1 MDPNSE
7 HSGSSRPHKINVAVI
22 GTGVIGPRHA
32 KSVVSCEDATLFC
45 LVDPSPA
52 AAQIAQ
58 DFNVPLFG
66 SVREMQEAGV
76 APDAAIVCTPN
87 KTHVA
92 VSEELLEIG
101 VHVLVEK
108 PISTTIESGRR
119 LVEAAEQSGRHLL
132 VGHHR
137 RFNPFVTATK
147 QALLENKIGRPIAVS
162 GLWMTFKPPE
172 YYQAPMEWH
181 AQAGD
186 GGPILINLVHEVDIL
201 QYLLGPITRVHAEQ
215 TISQRGHEAE
225 EGAAILLRFASGVVG
240 TFVLS
245 DATPSPHSFEQ
256 GTGENPLL
264 PQSGRD
270 FYRIFGSEGT
280 LSVGDMTLWKF
291 GDGEQKTWTSKIGS
305 SEVAV
310 GKEVPFDEQI
320 EHLVRVV
327 RDEEQPRCTGK
338 DGLSALMVCDA
349 VKTAIA
355 TSKPVDI

>member
-1 MDPNSE
+1 MDPPSE
-7 HSGSSRPHKINVAVI
+7 HSRSPVPRKINVAVI

-32 KSVVSCEDATLFC
+32 KSVVSCHDATLLC
-45 LVDPSPA
+45 LVDLSPA
-52 AAQIAQ
+52 AAQVAQ
-58 DFNVPLFG
+58 DFNVPLFS
-66 SVREMQEAGV
+66 SVKEMQGAGM

-87 KTHVA
+87 KTHVG

-119 LVEAAEQSGRHLL
+119 LVEASKRYGRHLL

-147 QALLENKIGRPIAVS
+147 QALLESKIGRPIAVS
-162 GLWMTFKPPE
+162 GLWTTYKPPE
-172 YYQAPMEWH
+172 YYQAPLEWH

-215 TISQRGHEAE
+215 TISLRGHEAE

-291 GDGEQKTWTSKIGS
+291 GNENHKTWTSKIDS
-305 SEVAV
+305 SEVDV
-310 GKEVPFDEQI
+310 GEEVPFDEQI
-320 EHLVRVV
+320 KHLVRVV
-327 RDEEQPRCTGK
+327 RGEERPRCTGK

-355 TSKPVDI
+355 TRQPVDI

>member
-7 HSGSSRPHKINVAVI
+7 HSASSRPRKINVAVI

-32 KSVVSCEDATLFC
+32 KSVVSCDDTTLLC
-45 LVDPSPA
+45 LVDPSSA

-66 SVREMQEAGV
+66 SVKEMQEAGM

-119 LVEAAEQSGRHLL
+119 LVEVGEQSGRHLL

-147 QALLENKIGRPIAVS
+147 QALLENKIGRPIALS
-162 GLWMTFKPPE
+162 GLWTTFKPPE
-172 YYQAPMEWH
+172 YFEAPMEWH
-181 AQAGD
+181 AKAGD
-186 GGPILINLVHEVDIL
+186 GGP
-201 QYLLGPITRVHAEQ
+201 YLLGPIARVHAEQ

-270 FYRIFGSEGT
+270 SYRIFGSEGT

-291 GDGEQKTWTSKIGS
+291 GDGDEKTWTSKIDS

-310 GKEVPFDEQI
+310 GKEIPFDEQI
-320 EHLVRVV
+320 KHLVRVV
-327 RDEEQPRCTGK
+327 RGGEQPRCTGE
-338 DGLSALMVCDA
+338 DGLSALVVCDA
-349 VKTAIA
+349 VKRAIA
-355 TSKPVDI
+355 TRQPVDI

>member
-1 MDPNSE
+1 MHAYNPSRDTMDPNSE
-7 HSGSSRPHKINVAVI
+7 HSASSRPRKINVAVI

-32 KSVVSCEDATLFC
+32 KSVVSCDDTTLLC
-45 LVDPSPA
+45 LVDPSSA

-66 SVREMQEAGV
+66 SVKEMQEAGM

-119 LVEAAEQSGRHLL
+119 LVE
-132 VGHHR
+132 
-137 RFNPFVTATK
+137 
-147 QALLENKIGRPIAVS
+147 NKIGRPIALS
-162 GLWMTFKPPE
+162 GLWTTFKPPE
-172 YYQAPMEWH
+172 YFEAPMEWH
-181 AQAGD
+181 AKAGD
-186 GGPILINLVHEVDIL
+186 GGPVLINLVHEIDIL
-201 QYLLGPITRVHAEQ
+201 QYLLGPIARVHAEQ

-270 FYRIFGSEGT
+270 SYRIFGSEGT

-291 GDGEQKTWTSKIGS
+291 GDGDEKTWTSKIDS

-310 GKEVPFDEQI
+310 GKEIPFDEQI
-320 EHLVRVV
+320 KHLVRVV
-327 RDEEQPRCTGK
+327 RGGEQPRCTGE
-338 DGLSALMVCDA
+338 DGLSALVVCDA
-349 VKTAIA
+349 VKRAIA
-355 TSKPVDI
+355 TRQPVDI